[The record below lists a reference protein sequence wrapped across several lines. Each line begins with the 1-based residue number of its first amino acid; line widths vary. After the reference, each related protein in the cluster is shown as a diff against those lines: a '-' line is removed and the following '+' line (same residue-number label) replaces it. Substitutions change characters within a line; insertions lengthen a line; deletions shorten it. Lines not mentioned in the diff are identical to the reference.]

1 MSIFPTGGPGS
12 ARRATTA
19 ERGIGL
25 ETDGVLVRPI
35 SGQIYLIEEGD
46 PDIFPDDGAASPLSG
61 LVSRH

>member
-1 MSIFPTGGPGS
+1 MKMSIFPTGAAMSG
-12 ARRATTA
+12 RRIAG
-19 ERGIGL
+19 RDPGL

-46 PDIFPDDGAASPLSG
+46 LEGLLDGETQSPLSG